1 LHHPQSEFEQV
12 HHLTNTNELMHYQLY
27 TNTPLSNKRQYF
39 TVTEENHPLYGN
51 RYGINNFSK
60 SFGVT
65 LIQYTDDDCLEK
77 SINVAFTSLNII
89 NPFVLINKGRC
100 DFLFTD
106 LLVLSEELLR
116 ISERIK
122 C

>member
-1 LHHPQSEFEQV
+1 
-12 HHLTNTNELMHYQLY
+12 M
-27 TNTPLSNKRQYF
+27 
-39 TVTEENHPLYGN
+39 TEENHPLYGN